1 MICPTFQTGF
11 CQFHVF
17 FGGEPPNVVILQQS
31 TGGTATHPQVEPVQS
46 SRSAGHLT
54 CSIFWGALDALPESV
69 GLLKPFKTRFPA
81 GFLLEPVHWEILLSI
96 FGMISSPCQLTL
108 KTGDSAFFCHKFF
121 CVNYGPVDTTST
133 FQLTMVDW
141 NYNIYLL
148 FLQIYIYV
156 RERER

>member
-1 MICPTFQTGF
+1 
-11 CQFHVF
+11 
-17 FGGEPPNVVILQQS
+17 
-31 TGGTATHPQVEPVQS
+31 
-46 SRSAGHLT
+46 
-54 CSIFWGALDALPESV
+54 
-69 GLLKPFKTRFPA
+69 
-81 GFLLEPVHWEILLSI
+81 LLSI

>member
-1 MICPTFQTGF
+1 MF
-11 CQFHVF
+11 F

-81 GFLLEPVHWEILLSI
+81 GFLLEPIHWEILLPLSD
-96 FGMISSPCQLTL
+96 MISSPCQSTL
-108 KTGDSAFFCHKFF
+108 KTGDSAFILPQ
-121 CVNYGPVDTTST
+121 V
-133 FQLTMVDW
+133 
-141 NYNIYLL
+141 LL
-148 FLQIYIYV
+148 
-156 RERER
+156 R